1 VPSTAISL
9 PTSPLPLSIEGR
21 GQKAKASIFFTK
33 YENFTKRRRP
43 VILDIIRIEAM
54 EKQAQMAQDRN
65 ILEIVK
71 GLLLSEVAFQEIFRK
86 YRGGRLRFSDI
97 GVWVDDK
104 GQSLLYSLKEQCH
117 ALYRY
122 KEMRPIHKNQWL
134 LDLVIGSIFHEAMKL
149 RENIYQMEI
158 YRPRYLQYKLKVG
171 KSAYE
176 KDYLRQFEQIMLKAK
191 QGVAEGMEE
200 TRSLFQDAMAQLIDL
215 FNESPKNIFLV
226 RFLLDNQPLLQK
238 VYGSKMAKEIF
249 NRMFKKGFLDAYQ
262 LAGQSY
268 LKSEHYDLSSHYF
281 SRALKRTP
289 HKNDL
294 RFFLNFSLGMNA
306 YYRNA
311 YRRSL
316 SYFAKLISLK
326 LNRKLKKE
334 YLKKVEEV
342 CNKIC
347 SELKEEKGHKA
358 ATKAV
363 SLADRIRKC
372 YDEFRRSPRDAY
384 L

>member
-1 VPSTAISL
+1 
-9 PTSPLPLSIEGR
+9 
-21 GQKAKASIFFTK
+21 
-33 YENFTKRRRP
+33 
-43 VILDIIRIEAM
+43 
-54 EKQAQMAQDRN
+54 
-65 ILEIVK
+65 
-71 GLLLSEVAFQEIFRK
+71 
-86 YRGGRLRFSDI
+86 
-97 GVWVDDK
+97 
-104 GQSLLYSLKEQCH
+104 
-117 ALYRY
+117 
-122 KEMRPIHKNQWL
+122 
-134 LDLVIGSIFHEAMKL
+134 MKL

-176 KDYLRQFEQIMLKAK
+176 KDYLQQFERIMLKAK
-191 QGVAEGMEE
+191 QEVAEGMEE

-215 FNESPKNIFLV
+215 FKESAKNIFLV

-238 VYGSKMAKEIF
+238 VYGSKMAKGIF
-249 NRMFKKGFLDAYQ
+249 DLMFKKGFLDAYQ

-268 LKSEHYDLSSHYF
+268 LQSEHYDLSSHYF
-281 SRALKRTP
+281 SKALQKTP

-294 RFFLNFSLGMNA
+294 QFLLNFSLGMNE

-311 YRRSL
+311 YRKSL
-316 SYFAKLISLK
+316 SYFAKLIPLK
-326 LNRKLKKE
+326 LNGKLKKE

-347 SELKEEKGHKA
+347 SELKEEKDDKA
-358 ATKAV
+358 AKKAV

-372 YDEFRRSPRDAY
+372 YDEFRRSARDAY

>member
-1 VPSTAISL
+1 MG
-9 PTSPLPLSIEGR
+9 E
-21 GQKAKASIFFTK
+21 
-33 YENFTKRRRP
+33 
-43 VILDIIRIEAM
+43 M
-54 EKQAQMAQDRN
+54 EKQAQMVQERS
-65 ILEIVK
+65 ILEIVRE
-71 GLLLSEVAFQEIFRK
+71 LLLSEVAFQEIFKK
-86 YRGGRLRFSDI
+86 YKEGRLHFSDI
-97 GVWVDDK
+97 GAWVDDK
-104 GQSLLYSLKEQCH
+104 GQSLLYGLKEKCH
-117 ALYRY
+117 ILYRY
-122 KEMRPIHKNQWL
+122 KGKRPIHKNQWL

-149 RENIYQMEI
+149 RENVYQMEI
-158 YRPRYLQYKLKVG
+158 YQPRYLQYKLKVG
-171 KSAYE
+171 KSGYE
-176 KDYLRQFEQIMLKAK
+176 KNYLQQFERIMLKAK

-215 FNESPKNIFLV
+215 FRESSKNIFLV
-226 RFLLDNQPLLQK
+226 RFLLDNQTLLQK

-249 NRMFKKGFLDAYQ
+249 NLMFKKGFLDAYQ
-262 LAGQSY
+262 LAGRSY

-281 SRALKRTP
+281 SKALKRTP
-289 HKNDL
+289 HRKDL
-294 RFFLNFSLGMNA
+294 RFLLNFSLGMNA

-316 SYFAKLISLK
+316 SCFAKLIPLR
-326 LNRKLKKE
+326 LNGKLKKE

-358 ATKAV
+358 ARKAV

-372 YDEFRRSPRDAY
+372 YAEVRRSPRDAY